1 MQNANVY
8 DKCKMFQHSEE
19 ENADEEF
26 DFRPAVGEEDHGE
39 QFISRYGTLYM
50 SSKGK
55 TLIIA
60 FVPINTPTLKETL
73 SLKMFE
79 FASLKVLLLLHL
91 RGTKKNCK
99 LFRTVYK

>member
-1 MQNANVY
+1 
-8 DKCKMFQHSEE
+8 
-19 ENADEEF
+19 
-26 DFRPAVGEEDHGE
+26 
-39 QFISRYGTLYM
+39 M

-79 FASLKVLLLLHL
+79 FASSKVLLSMHVK
-91 RGTKKNCK
+91 GTKKIASFCEQ
-99 LFRTVYK
+99 

>member
-1 MQNANVY
+1 MKNANVY

-26 DFRPAVGEEDHGE
+26 DFRPAVGEEDQGE

-60 FVPINTPTLKETL
+60 FVPIKTPTLKEAL

-79 FASLKVLLLLHL
+79 FASSKVLLSMHVK
-91 RGTKKNCK
+91 GTKKIASFCEQ
-99 LFRTVYK
+99 

>member
-26 DFRPAVGEEDHGE
+26 DFRPAVGEEDQGE

-60 FVPINTPTLKETL
+60 FVPIKTPTLKEAL

-79 FASLKVLLLLHL
+79 FASSKVLLSMHVK
-91 RGTKKNCK
+91 GTKKIASFCEQ
-99 LFRTVYK
+99 

>member
-1 MQNANVY
+1 MKNANVY

-26 DFRPAVGEEDHGE
+26 DFRPAVGEEDQGE

-60 FVPINTPTLKETL
+60 FVPIKTPTLKETL

-79 FASLKVLLLLHL
+79 FASSKVLLSMHVK
-91 RGTKKNCK
+91 GTKKIASFCEQ
-99 LFRTVYK
+99 